1 MPVVALTANAITG
14 MREKYM
20 GEGFDDYL
28 AKPIEKD
35 EMMRVFSTILHLKDE
50 EVSDDDTELLE
61 DDSVSSDNYLK
72 EHGVDLDHALE
83 LLGDIEMYNMTLH
96 DYLEEIDNKHKE
108 LKNYLDMED
117 MDNYAVLVHSMKSD
131 AKYLGFMDLADI
143 CYQHELKSKEKDID
157 FCRENFTKLENEL
170 NKYVSIAREY
180 VNSLDK

>member
-1 MPVVALTANAITG
+1 MEVLSYKKISSILKFLFTYTIFLYSQKNTQNSFIKAALGLTLISDFFLIFTKYHKTG
-14 MREKYM
+14 
-20 GEGFDDYL
+20 
-28 AKPIEKD
+28 
-35 EMMRVFSTILHLKDE
+35 ILFFGI
-50 EVSDDDTELLE
+50 
-61 DDSVSSDNYLK
+61 SSDNYLK
-72 EHGVDLDHALE
+72 EHGVDLGHALE

-96 DYLEEIDNKHKE
+96 GYLEEIGNKHKE

-131 AKYLGFMDLADI
+131 AKYLGFMDLAGI